1 MRFNRSIFLS
11 FLWSYLLLMGIVISI
26 VSAVFI
32 SRFSAQKEEL
42 RNSYQNTLNVMTES
56 ISVQLDRCMVLLDE
70 YVLDVHASAL
80 VNAAQATDVHTRE
93 NILALHRTLANNVS
107 WQDICRQVTYLF
119 GKMGLAL
126 SNTGSCEMENCYK
139 LYFCNAFG
147 SMLHGGMDPLDCV
160 AANRH
165 ALRWSGR
172 LGLYGH
178 CAAAAGRRKPPVR
191 GGAQA
196 E

>member
-139 LYFCNAFG
+139 LYFCMRSAPWRNG
-147 SMLHGGMDPLDCV
+147 SAGLRRCKPACSTLERT
-160 AANRH
+160 ARFIW
-165 ALRWSGR
+165 ALRCRCW
-172 LGLYGH
+172 
-178 CAAAAGRRKPPVR
+178 
-191 GGAQA
+191 A
-196 E
+196 EKTASARWCSS

>member
-119 GKMGLAL
+119 GKMV
-126 SNTGSCEMENCYK
+126 T
-139 LYFCNAFG
+139 
-147 SMLHGGMDPLDCV
+147 
-160 AANRH
+160 
-165 ALRWSGR
+165 
-172 LGLYGH
+172 
-178 CAAAAGRRKPPVR
+178 
-191 GGAQA
+191 AQ
-196 E
+196 

>member
-1 MRFNRSIFLS
+1 MSSMRFNRSIFLS

-80 VNAAQATDVHTRE
+80 VNAAQATDVPTRE

-119 GKMGLAL
+119 GKMV
-126 SNTGSCEMENCYK
+126 T
-139 LYFCNAFG
+139 
-147 SMLHGGMDPLDCV
+147 
-160 AANRH
+160 
-165 ALRWSGR
+165 
-172 LGLYGH
+172 
-178 CAAAAGRRKPPVR
+178 
-191 GGAQA
+191 AQ
-196 E
+196 